1 MQKRT
6 RKDLEIQPWDRQPG
20 ETAKAFE
27 AFKAYRD
34 LGSERSITKAAQA
47 LNKARATMGEWSG
60 RWGWVERVA
69 AYDRYLDRI
78 EQEKAVK
85 EYQKMI
91 ERHTRIAM
99 SIQEKAVR
107 ALSELKEEDLTPS
120 VLLAYLA
127 KATEIERI
135 NRMSAAGID
144 EAGMMDT
151 EIEIIIEDDRSA
163 ED

>member
-20 ETAKAFE
+20 ESIQAFE
-27 AFKAYRD
+27 AFKTYRD
-34 LGSERSITKAAQA
+34 QGEGRSITKVALA
-47 LNKARATMGEWSG
+47 LNKSRAIIGRWSG
-60 RWGWVERVA
+60 AWGWVERVE
-69 AYDRYLDRI
+69 AYERYLDRI

-107 ALSELKEEDLTPS
+107 ALSELKEADLTPS

-144 EAGMMDT
+144 EAGLMDT